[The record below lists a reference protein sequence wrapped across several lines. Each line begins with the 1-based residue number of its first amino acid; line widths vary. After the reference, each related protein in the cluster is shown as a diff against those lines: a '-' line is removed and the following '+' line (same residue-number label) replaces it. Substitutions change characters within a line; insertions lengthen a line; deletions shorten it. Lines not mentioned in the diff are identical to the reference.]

1 MLRQVYVIKE
11 NQIIYSRDFANALSE
26 SEINEMSSKIT
37 IMALRKVGKEFGH
50 FDYFKFKV
58 SYDLEKDLSLL
69 FLFVTGLVDD
79 YFRNLKVEIEN
90 FKDLF
95 LEFFPQIEDGQVLN
109 PENVVKLDNYVDQI
123 HRNLKPKISIIGFS
137 GVGKTTIKKL
147 IKLDEIPL
155 EHIPTISGDI
165 ATIKIDKLFFNL
177 FDFAGQ
183 DQFRYLWKSFI
194 KGSDSVLIVT
204 DSTRENIEENKFFLE
219 LIEKEVPY
227 ARSAIIANKQ
237 DLPRAMAPEEIEEI
251 LNLRTYPMIANR
263 AENREKMIM
272 IIADI
277 MDINLNKSQLLNDV
291 DKEKISLDIE
301 KYLGRASFDVNTAS
315 FKKKELDLEQL
326 SLIQEDINDDSDEE
340 PKVESIIASKDID
353 AILLQNEK
361 LSVESNE
368 FDVEAYVKDAKTRIK
383 QDIEEYNLKER
394 LLGIIKAK
402 KKVKID
408 YIERYIK
415 NPPEKIVGFIFDL
428 IGAGLIEGQFNEDD
442 TEFSLKID

>member
-1 MLRQVYVIKE
+1 MLRQVFVLKDAR
-11 NQIIYSRDFANALSE
+11 IIYRRDFANALTDDE
-26 SEINEMSSKIT
+26 VMEIDVKIREMTS
-37 IMALRKVGKEFGH
+37 RKLGKELGH
-50 FDYFKFKV
+50 FNFFKYKV
-58 SYDLEKDLSLL
+58 SYELDKDSALL
-69 FLFVTGLVDD
+69 FLFITGLVDD
-79 YFRNLKVEIEN
+79 YFRSIRIEVEN

-95 LEFFPQIEDGQVLN
+95 LEFFPNIEGGSTLDQEKITKLN
-109 PENVVKLDNYVDQI
+109 NYVDQV
-123 HRNLKPKISIIGFS
+123 HRNLKPKISIVGFS

-165 ATIKIDKLFFNL
+165 ATIKIGKLFFNL

-204 DSTRENIEENKFFLE
+204 DSTPKNIEASKFFLE

-227 ARSAIIANKQ
+227 ARTAIIANKQ
-237 DLPRAMAPEEIEEI
+237 DLPGAMSPEEIEEI

-263 AENREKMIM
+263 EENREKMIR

-277 MDINLNKSQLLNDV
+277 LDINFDSSNLLDSAI
-291 DKEKISLDIE
+291 DKDKLSLDIE
-301 KYLGRASFDVNTAS
+301 KYLGRANFHVDTSS
-315 FKKKELDLEQL
+315 FKKKTEGEKIIDNIESEGEKISLEY
-326 SLIQEDINDDSDEE
+326 
-340 PKVESIIASKDID
+340 KKSILASKDLDEIFLENEQEID
-353 AILLQNEK
+353 EHP
-361 LSVESNE
+361 E
-368 FDVEAYVKDAKTRIK
+368 FDLEAYVRDARKRIK
-383 QDIEEYNLKER
+383 QDIEEFNKKER

-415 NPPEKIVGFIFDL
+415 IPPEKIVGYIFDL
-428 IGAGLIEGQFNEDD
+428 IGAGKIEGEFNEDD
-442 TEFSLKID
+442 TEFTLKTG